1 MALWLVRH
9 GETGWSL
16 SGRHTGT
23 TDVPLTREGELQAR
37 AIGHLLAGRLFDRV
51 LSSPMA
57 RARRTAELAGFGDRT
72 QSSDD
77 LREVDYGDFEGLTT
91 DEIWQMHP
99 GWELFRD
106 GCPSGESP
114 DQVRARMDRLRD
126 ELSTLEGRV
135 VLFGH
140 GHCLRA
146 LAIRYLG
153 LSILT
158 AAQMRL
164 DTASVS
170 ILTMERDGPTV
181 ALWNRRVPSRAVLVA
196 DTSVRLGDVP

>member
-9 GETGWSL
+9 GETEWSR

>member
-1 MALWLVRH
+1 MGLWLVRH
-9 GETGWSL
+9 GETEWSL

-23 TDVPLTREGELQAR
+23 TDVPLTPEGELEAR
-37 AIGHLLAGRLFDRV
+37 AIGHLLAARRFDHV

-57 RARRTAELAGFGDRT
+57 RTRRTAELAGLGDRARA
-72 QSSDD
+72 SDA
-77 LREVDYGDFEGLTT
+77 LREVDYGDFEGRTT
-91 DEIWQMHP
+91 DEIWQTHP

-114 DQVRARMDRLRD
+114 DRLQARMDGFRD
-126 ELSTLEGRV
+126 EIAALEGRV

-140 GHCLRA
+140 AHCLRA
-146 LAIRYLG
+146 LAVRYLG
-153 LSILT
+153 LSIRA
-158 AAQMRL
+158 AAQLRL

-170 ILTMERDGPTV
+170 ILTMEREGPAV

-196 DTSVRLGDVP
+196 DTSIRLGDVP

>member
-9 GETGWSL
+9 GETEWSL

-23 TDVPLTREGELQAR
+23 TDIPLTPEGELQAK
-37 AIGHLLAGRLFDRV
+37 AIGHLLAGRRFDHV

-57 RARRTAELAGFGDRT
+57 RARRTAELAGLGDRAQT
-72 QSSDD
+72 SDD
-77 LREVDYGDFEGLTT
+77 LREVDYGDFEGRTT
-91 DEIWQMHP
+91 DEIWRTHP

-114 DQVRARMDRLRD
+114 DQLRARMDRFRD

-170 ILTMERDGPTV
+170 ILTMERDGPTI

>member
-1 MALWLVRH
+1 MGLWLVRH
-9 GETGWSL
+9 GETEWSL

-23 TDVPLTREGELQAR
+23 TDVPLTPEGELEAR
-37 AIGHLLAGRLFDRV
+37 AIGHLLAARRFDHV

-57 RARRTAELAGFGDRT
+57 RARRTAELAGLGDRARA
-72 QSSDD
+72 SDA
-77 LREVDYGDFEGLTT
+77 LREVDYGDFEGRTT
-91 DEIWQMHP
+91 DEIWQTHP

-114 DQVRARMDRLRD
+114 DRLQARMDGFRD
-126 ELSTLEGRV
+126 EIAALEGRV

-140 GHCLRA
+140 AHCLRA
-146 LAIRYLG
+146 LAVRYLG
-153 LSILT
+153 LSIRA

-170 ILTMERDGPTV
+170 ILTMERDGPAV
-181 ALWNRRVPSRAVLVA
+181 ALWNRRLPSRAVLVA
-196 DTSVRLGDVP
+196 DTSIRLGDVP